1 MTYKT
6 YTNRRTDEKRKEE
19 KAMKFRPIGL
29 YSESKTVPPCMRATD
44 FSNDAYDGVQLR
56 TARNGMPVIIMHSRK
71 TAPLMWKVAYGY
83 SQVFFRTFAEAVDFC
98 NSRGMEIIKEQME
111 N

>member
-1 MTYKT
+1 
-6 YTNRRTDEKRKEE
+6 
-19 KAMKFRPIGL
+19 MKFRPMGIFTEGNKIL
-29 YSESKTVPPCMRATD
+29 ACMNATD
-44 FSNDAYDGVQLR
+44 YSDKHFDGVELR
-56 TARNGMPVIIMHSRK
+56 CAKNGTPVIIMHSKK

-98 NSRGMEIIKEQME
+98 NSRGMEIMKEQVD